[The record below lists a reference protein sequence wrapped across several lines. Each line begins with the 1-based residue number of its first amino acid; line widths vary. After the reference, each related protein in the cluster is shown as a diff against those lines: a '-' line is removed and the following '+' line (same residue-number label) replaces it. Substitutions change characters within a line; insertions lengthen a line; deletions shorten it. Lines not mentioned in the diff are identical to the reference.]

1 MGKTMFHDVYSKRGG
16 RGASRQGHPCKSAP
30 QEPRFCLLP
39 AQQQWHY
46 PIHQGGHISDGALSP
61 GAPPEFYH
69 VIMDNMNTYGWQYS
83 VQIWQSLGGG
93 GAPNPATQMALS
105 VKDSAAP
112 PSVCKTHD
120 NGTRLRNM
128 APLQSFPQEKETFFF
143 FLVENIW
150 LSSPPLTLDNY
161 SSSPLIQKNTGIR
174 DSSHYDK
181 SKLLIFFLRGK
192 WMFSFIVIL
201 PGWYFAP
208 NSCHQNWWQSSHW
221 CSIHSSGWI
230 PKTLP
235 GNSTVLN
242 DFFFFN

>member
-1 MGKTMFHDVYSKRGG
+1 MADNIQCKSGNLWVGE
-16 RGASRQGHPCKSAP
+16 GHPIQLHKWLWVWKILQP
-30 QEPRFCLLP
+30 LHR
-39 AQQQWHY
+39 
-46 PIHQGGHISDGALSP
+46 
-61 GAPPEFYH
+61 
-69 VIMDNMNTYGWQYS
+69 
-83 VQIWQSLGGG
+83 
-93 GAPNPATQMALS
+93 S
-105 VKDSAAP
+105 VKHMITALGYATWHHSSHFP
-112 PSVCKTHD
+112 RKR
-120 NGTRLRNM
+120 RL
-128 APLQSFPQEKETFFF
+128 FFF